1 MHVPSNPAIPLVLI
15 YPEDIAATIRKYIF
29 PRLFIAALFAI
40 ENTGNYLKIQTYE
53 KAMQ

>member
-1 MHVPSNPAIPLVLI
+1 MHLLSNPVIPLVLI

-29 PRLFIAALFAI
+29 SRLFMAALFAI

-53 KAMQ
+53 KAIQ